1 MGFFVDRKCAK
12 ETSGPKVS
20 KPVVSVLCSFYY
32 FSTINLDVFI
42 LYVPYK
48 MIFI

>member
-1 MGFFVDRKCAK
+1 MFFFVDRKCAK

-20 KPVVSVLCSFYY
+20 KPVVSVLCSFY
-32 FSTINLDVFI
+32 FSTNFDVFI

-48 MIFI
+48 IIFI